1 MTTPP
6 EQRIRTGMVKAAD
19 LPLHELLAL
28 REAGDSVLDHCLRRI
43 VETAASGARDRV
55 AAFNASPPRPE

>member
-1 MTTPP
+1 
-6 EQRIRTGMVKAAD
+6 MVKAAD

-28 REAGDSVLDHCLRRI
+28 REAGDSVLDHCLRRV

-55 AAFNASPPRPE
+55 SAFNASPPRPN